1 MAKKFDPNVDLEKI
15 LPLTWGQLAA
25 GLLAIVML
33 LVMSCMLGVV
43 IFIPSLRR
51 PDFGITQWIAVIVG
65 SIALL
70 TMAVIAIISII
81 NRNVIGKECTVGIAS
96 IHNGWYHFHR
106 AGLLMTDKQRPL
118 IIYSHVRLGGWGN
131 SKRLF
136 PIYCLGTGSETEQ
149 TISPSLRVT
158 ADGRF
163 ELVQM
168 QSKTCIGGPLY
179 SLLVHAFHNAGGFDV
194 FGAQTALN
202 QSKNEVATLRRQ
214 LDWLGVP
221 LVAVQ
226 HRLEVVRPAQQSQH
240 AELTSDLCHIALENI
255 PQAQQDAWLFT
266 AQERWPHIF
275 HERKKG
281 DPKVTLDAPT
291 PSAEVTA

>member
-96 IHNGWYHFHR
+96 IHNGGYHFHR

-202 QSKNEVATLRRQ
+202 QSKNEVATLRRR

-221 LVAVQ
+221 LVAIK
-226 HRLEVVRPAQQSQH
+226 HRLETLKPAYQSPH
-240 AELTSDLCHIALENI
+240 GKVTADLCHIALENI
-255 PQAQQDAWLFT
+255 PTDMADEWLT
-266 AQERWPHIF
+266 KAQERFSNYFQPW
-275 HERKKG
+275 KKG
-281 DPKVTLDAPT
+281 QPKVTADTPA
-291 PSAEVTA
+291 PSAEVTT